1 MRTPR
6 GSQLR
11 HTQKIDKEN
20 ANTKDKLNQWV
31 EKQIGVFQES
41 RRRNGFLTLESM
53 KQ

>member
-20 ANTKDKLNQWV
+20 ANTEYKLNQWV
-31 EKQIGVFQES
+31 EKQIGVFQE
-41 RRRNGFLTLESM
+41 
-53 KQ
+53 